1 MAANVK
7 EYTGEGIRIKMHIF
21 LCELLLKFN
30 VTLDTF
36 LDVVKYTFFLSLFIY
51 FFKFYFIFKLYIIVL
66 VLPNIEM
73 NPPDRKSVV

>member
-21 LCELLLKFN
+21 LCELLKFN

-36 LDVVKYTFFLSLFIY
+36 LDVVKYTFFSSLFI
-51 FFKFYFIFKLYIIVL
+51 FLNFILFL
-66 VLPNIEM
+66 NFT
-73 NPPDRKSVV
+73 